1 MKWTPIPPSGETPVN
16 DIPQF
21 KTPTINGRKSFI
33 STETNQS
40 YQSLHTQIGVAKI
53 WLAKQQEIPS
63 TVKIW
68 LIKGNISDRIN
79 KTDTENGQEKLA
91 EQWRVAMRKVSY
103 LPLWHLLLERGMTKS
118 QMRIEAGLTTNVLA
132 NMNKG
137 QHISMDSLIRICDA
151 LDCNLNDVVELVKT
165 EE

>member
-1 MKWTPIPPSGETPVN
+1 MKRYNTPHRHRVI
-16 DIPQF
+16 
-21 KTPTINGRKSFI
+21 KTRL
-33 STETNQS
+33 TEEEYAEFSERVTLCKMSQS
-40 YQSLHTQIGVAKI
+40 EY
-53 WLAKQQEIPS
+53 
-63 TVKIW
+63 
-68 LIKGNISDRIN
+68 
-79 KTDTENGQEKLA
+79 
-91 EQWRVAMRKVSY
+91 MRKVSY